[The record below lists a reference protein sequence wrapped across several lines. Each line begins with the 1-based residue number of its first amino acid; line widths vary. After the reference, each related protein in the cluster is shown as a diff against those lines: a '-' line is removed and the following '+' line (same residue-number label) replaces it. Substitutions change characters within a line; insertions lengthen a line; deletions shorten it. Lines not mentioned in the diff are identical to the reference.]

1 MLWLGA
7 YRTIDQRQLERGN
20 AMSVNWIP
28 IIVGSVSVA
37 VLLVLLVG
45 AGLLFWLLR
54 RAGSKKA

>member
-1 MLWLGA
+1 
-7 YRTIDQRQLERGN
+7 
-20 AMSVNWIP
+20 MSVNWIP
-28 IIVGSVSVA
+28 ILVGSVSVA